1 MKMPSDDY
9 LNFPEEVKE
18 IESNGCEVL
27 PVDLNGGFVPTDKFA
42 EDNLKKTEDSMEDKF
57 SL

>member
-1 MKMPSDDY
+1 MPSDDY

-42 EDNLKKTEDSMEDKF
+42 EDNLKKV
-57 SL
+57 

>member
-1 MKMPSDDY
+1 MKMQSDEY

-18 IESNGCEVL
+18 IKDMDCKVV
-27 PVDLNGGFVPTDKFA
+27 PVDLNGGFVPVDKFGK
-42 EDNLKKTEDSMEDKF
+42 DNLKETEDSISEKF